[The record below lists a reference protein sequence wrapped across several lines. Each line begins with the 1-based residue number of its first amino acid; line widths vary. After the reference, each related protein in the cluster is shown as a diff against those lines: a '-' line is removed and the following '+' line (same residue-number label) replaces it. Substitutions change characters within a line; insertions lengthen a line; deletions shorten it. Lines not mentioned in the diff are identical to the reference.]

1 MNNQNQKIYLSVIIP
16 AYNEEKRLPKTLRE
30 INNYLKK
37 QTYTSEIIVV
47 SDGSSDKTVQ
57 VARSLT
63 SEINNLKVLDFKE
76 RLGKGFGVK
85 HGISEAKGEY
95 RIFTDA
101 DNSTSIDQIE
111 KMWPEFKAG
120 YDIVIG
126 SRDAKGAVLAVPQPW
141 IRKVLLGGGF
151 KLVRK
156 IIIGLWEIQDTQCGF
171 KAFKQKAAQDIFSR
185 ITIRHFGFDPEVLVI
200 AKKLGYKIK
209 EVPITWVNDAQSK
222 VKFKSMVK
230 MLFETFKIRQNLISG
245 KYDPVRGFKR
255 KEKPQDKETSN
266 GVRSISWRKTDLISA
281 LIIGEMVAWLAFTI
295 LKTLEFDTVIY
306 KTMTDILGWKIH
318 LGLLLAVTVPIAAA
332 ICLYI
337 TSLLGKK
344 FPVIFQ
350 AGKFVT
356 VGISNTL
363 IDWGVLNLQI
373 LLTGITAGLFYPV
386 FKGVSFLVAI
396 INSFLWNKFWT
407 FKKGE
412 TEKTGTEFLQF
423 LIISAVGFGINVG
436 IASLVVNLIGPQAG
450 ISPKVWATV
459 GALIATMFSMIWNF
473 LGYKFIVFKR

>member
-1 MNNQNQKIYLSVIIP
+1 MSNQNQKRVHLSVIIP
-16 AYNEEKRLPKTLRE
+16 AYNEEKRLPNTLRK

-47 SDGSSDKTVQ
+47 SDGSNDKTVE
-57 VARSLT
+57 VSRSMA
-63 SEINNLKVLDFKE
+63 SEINNLKVLEFKE
-76 RLGKGFGVK
+76 RLGKGFGVRE
-85 HGISEAKGEY
+85 GIFEAKGEY
-95 RIFTDA
+95 RVFTDA
-101 DNSTSIDQIE
+101 DNSTSIDQVE
-111 KMWPEFKAG
+111 KMWPEFEAG

-126 SRDAKGAVLAVPQPW
+126 SRDMKGSVLAVPQPW
-141 IRKVLLGGGF
+141 LRKVLLGGGF

-156 IIIGLWEIQDTQCGF
+156 IIIGLWTIKDTQCGF
-171 KAFKQKAAQDIFSR
+171 KGFKGKAAQDIFSR

-230 MLFETFKIRQNLISG
+230 MLFETLKIRQNLILG
-245 KYDPVRGFKR
+245 KYEK
-255 KEKPQDKETSN
+255 KEEKTDT
-266 GVRSISWRKTDLISA
+266 VVWRKTDLISA
-281 LIIGEMVAWLAFTI
+281 LIIGEMVAWLTYTI
-295 LKTLEFDTVIY
+295 LKTLEFEAVIY
-306 KTMTDILGWKIH
+306 QTMTDILGFKIH
-318 LGLLLAVTVPIAAA
+318 LGLLLAVIVPIAAA

-344 FPVIFQ
+344 VPVIFQ
-350 AGKFVT
+350 AGKFAT

-412 TEKTGTEFLQF
+412 AEKAGKEFLQF
-423 LIISAVGFGINVG
+423 LVISAIGLGINVG
-436 IASLVVNLIGPQAG
+436 IASLAVNVIGPQAG
-450 ISPKVWATV
+450 ISPKIWATV
-459 GALIATMFSMIWNF
+459 GALIATMFSMVWNF
-473 LGYKFIVFKR
+473 LGYKFIVFKK

>member
-1 MNNQNQKIYLSVIIP
+1 MNNQNQKRVHLSVIIP

-30 INNYLKK
+30 INNYLKR

-47 SDGSSDKTVQ
+47 SDGSSDKTVE
-57 VARSLT
+57 VTRDLIP
-63 SEINNLKVLDFKE
+63 EINNLKVLEFKQ

-85 HGISEAKGEY
+85 EGIFEAKGEY
-95 RIFTDA
+95 RVFTDA
-101 DNSTSIDQIE
+101 DNSTSIDQVE
-111 KMWPEFKAG
+111 KMWPQFEAG

-126 SRDAKGAVLAVPQPW
+126 SRDIKGAVLAVPQPW

-171 KAFKQKAAQDIFSR
+171 KGFKEKAAQDIFSR

-209 EVPITWVNDAQSK
+209 EIPITWVNDAQSK

-230 MLFETFKIRQNLISG
+230 MLFETLKIRQNMILG
-245 KYDPVRGFKR
+245 KYEK
-255 KEKPQDKETSN
+255 KEEKTES
-266 GVRSISWRKTDLISA
+266 VVWRKTDLISA
-281 LIIGEMVAWLAFTI
+281 LIVGEMVAWLAFTI

-306 KTMTDILGWKIH
+306 QTMIDILGWKIH
-318 LGLLLAVTVPIAAA
+318 LGLLLAIVVPIAAA

-337 TSLLGKK
+337 TSLIGKK
-344 FPVIFQ
+344 VPVIFQ

-386 FKGVSFLVAI
+386 FKGVSFLIAI

-412 TEKTGTEFLQF
+412 TEKTATEFLQF
-423 LIISAVGFGINVG
+423 LIVSGIGLGINVG
-436 IASLVVNLIGPQAG
+436 IASLTVNVIGPQAG

-459 GALIATMFSMIWNF
+459 GALIATMFSMVWNF
-473 LGYKFIVFKR
+473 LGYKFIVFKK